1 MFNYIYTVYS
11 ILYMCIIIHVTLTV
25 NRRGDIAAQKEIQ
38 HPIIVTDVPHCL
50 VVYIVYYYVFH
61 YHC

>member
-1 MFNYIYTVYS
+1 
-11 ILYMCIIIHVTLTV
+11 MCIIIHVTLTV